1 MKFSVEK
8 RQQYD
13 KDMIT
18 ERDWENI
25 KQTARR
31 EGREEGRQEGLE
43 KGRTEGRKEG
53 RQEGLAEGR
62 LAVAKNLKA
71 LGISIADIAKAT
83 GLTHEEIKAL

>member
-31 EGREEGRQEGLE
+31 EGRAEE
-43 KGRTEGRKEG
+43 
-53 RQEGLAEGR
+53 R

-71 LGISIADIAKAT
+71 LDISIADIAKAT
-83 GLTHEEIKAL
+83 GLTLEEAL